1 MFITCLMDY
10 LLNNIGK
17 IMKNAPHQQQ
27 FNKKHAML
35 CGQGTS
41 KNLTRR
47 IKDYNH
53 MIESGKGKDY
63 TGYHKPG
70 SLKK

>member
-1 MFITCLMDY
+1 
-10 LLNNIGK
+10 
-17 IMKNAPHQQQ
+17 MKNAPHQQQ

-35 CGQGTS
+35 CGQSTS

>member
-1 MFITCLMDY
+1 ME
-10 LLNNIGK
+10 K
-17 IMKNAPHQQQ
+17 ILK
-27 FNKKHAML
+27 
-35 CGQGTS
+35 
-41 KNLTRR
+41 

-53 MIESGKGKDY
+53 MIESGKDKDY